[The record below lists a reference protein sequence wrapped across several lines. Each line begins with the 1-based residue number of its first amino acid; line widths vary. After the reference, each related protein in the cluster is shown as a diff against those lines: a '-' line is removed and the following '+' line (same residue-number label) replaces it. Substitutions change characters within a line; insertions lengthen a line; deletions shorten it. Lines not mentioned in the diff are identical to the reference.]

1 MTKTIKQAISIL
13 FRYQKVE
20 SIYFV
25 FLLGLAVIL
34 EGISIAF
41 IFPIVQ
47 IIVSSETSPYLK
59 FFEEILPFN
68 LEINPANLILLMI
81 FIYGFKTFYLLF
93 FAWWRNNFIAKL
105 NINLNLFL
113 YKNYLR
119 KEFEDITRVDTSI
132 ILRNSFDIVRNLTGA
147 IESILQ
153 LFVEIFTFIIILI
166 LLVYYDASSTSNLI
180 LTISIIVLA
189 YIALTKNLLF
199 SWAKK
204 KITLTG
210 KIFKS
215 VRETFSM
222 IRFVKLKSKESY
234 FYTNFK
240 NAIVNF
246 HLLNRNFSFFKEIPK
261 NLLELIAVFL
271 LGLVPIFQLQDESSI
286 IDILPILGIYAAAA
300 LRIIPGVSRV
310 LSLSQLIY
318 HTGPSVQL
326 LFPELIN
333 KNQSI
338 DNLNFGSKKIKKTDF
353 KSEITFNNVSYKYP
367 DKEKFAIKNLN
378 FTLKKKDFIC
388 IIGETGI
395 GKSTFVDLITGLIR
409 PQEGIIKFDN
419 KNIQDHLNDW
429 HNLISLVPQ
438 RTVLVNDTIKK
449 NITLQI
455 NDYDNEL
462 KIKNA
467 AKYSRLDKF
476 IDKNDVGLDYLVG
489 EDTKGLSGGQA
500 QRIAIARCLY
510 DDPEILIFDE
520 ITSALDKD
528 TSEELIKTFLN
539 VLKDK
544 TVIFITHS
552 DLITVKADSVY
563 KLETKEDQTSLTKIK

>member
-68 LEINPANLILLMI
+68 LEINPANLILLVI

-166 LLVYYDASSTSNLI
+166 LLLYYDVGSTLNLI

-189 YIALTKNLLF
+189 YIVLTKNLLF

-215 VRETFSM
+215 IRETFSM

-261 NLLELIAVFL
+261 NLLELIAIFL

-353 KSEITFNNVSYKYP
+353 ESEITFNNVSYKYP
-367 DKEKFAIKNLN
+367 NKEKFAIKNLN

-409 PQEGIIKFDN
+409 PQEGTIKFDN

-476 IDKNDVGLDYLVG
+476 IDKNDIGLDYLVG

>member
-1 MTKTIKQAISIL
+1 M
-13 FRYQKVE
+13 
-20 SIYFV
+20 
-25 FLLGLAVIL
+25 
-34 EGISIAF
+34 
-41 IFPIVQ
+41 
-47 IIVSSETSPYLK
+47 
-59 FFEEILPFN
+59 
-68 LEINPANLILLMI
+68 
-81 FIYGFKTFYLLF
+81 
-93 FAWWRNNFIAKL
+93 
-105 NINLNLFL
+105 
-113 YKNYLR
+113 
-119 KEFEDITRVDTSI
+119 
-132 ILRNSFDIVRNLTGA
+132 
-147 IESILQ
+147 
-153 LFVEIFTFIIILI
+153 
-166 LLVYYDASSTSNLI
+166 
-180 LTISIIVLA
+180 
-189 YIALTKNLLF
+189 LTKNLLYKKK
-199 SWAKK
+199 KK

-215 VRETFSM
+215 IRETFSM

-261 NLLELIAVFL
+261 NFLELIAIFL
-271 LGLVPIFQLQDESSI
+271 LGFVLLFKLQDESSI

-318 HTGPSVQL
+318 YTGPSVQL

-353 KSEITFNNVSYKYP
+353 ESEITFNNVSYKYP
-367 DKEKFAIKNLN
+367 DKENFAIKNLN

-500 QRIAIARCLY
+500 QRIAIVRCLY

>member
-68 LEINPANLILLMI
+68 LEINPANLILLVI

-166 LLVYYDASSTSNLI
+166 LLLYYDVGSTLNLI

-189 YIALTKNLLF
+189 YIVLTKNLLF

-215 VRETFSM
+215 IRETFSM

-261 NLLELIAVFL
+261 NLLELIAIFL

-409 PQEGIIKFDN
+409 PQEGTIKFDN

-476 IDKNDVGLDYLVG
+476 IDKNDIGLDYLVG

>member
-189 YIALTKNLLF
+189 YIVLTKNLLF

>member
-59 FFEEILPFN
+59 FFKEILPFN
-68 LEINPANLILLMI
+68 LEINPANLILLVI

-189 YIALTKNLLF
+189 YIVLTKNLLF

-367 DKEKFAIKNLN
+367 DKKKFAIKNLN

>member
-68 LEINPANLILLMI
+68 LEINPANLILLVI

-166 LLVYYDASSTSNLI
+166 LLLYYDVGSTLNLI

-204 KITLTG
+204 RITLTG

-215 VRETFSM
+215 IRETFSM

-261 NLLELIAVFL
+261 NLLELIAIFL

-409 PQEGIIKFDN
+409 PQEGTIKFDN

>member
-68 LEINPANLILLMI
+68 LEINPANLILLVI

-166 LLVYYDASSTSNLI
+166 LLVYYDVGSTLNLI

-189 YIALTKNLLF
+189 YIVLTKNLLF

-204 KITLTG
+204 RITLTG

-353 KSEITFNNVSYKYP
+353 ESEITFNNVSYKYP

>member
-59 FFEEILPFN
+59 FFKEILPFN

-261 NLLELIAVFL
+261 NLLELIAIFL

-318 HTGPSVQL
+318 YTGPSVQL

-353 KSEITFNNVSYKYP
+353 ESEITFNNVSYKYP

>member
-59 FFEEILPFN
+59 FFKEILPFN

-81 FIYGFKTFYLLF
+81 FIYGFKAFYLLF
-93 FAWWRNNFIAKL
+93 FTWWRSNFIAKL

-234 FYTNFK
+234 FYNNFK

-310 LSLSQLIY
+310 LSLSQLIN

-367 DKEKFAIKNLN
+367 DKKKFAIKNLN

-563 KLETKEDQTSLTKIK
+563 KLETKEDQTFLTKIK

>member
-68 LEINPANLILLMI
+68 LEINPANLILLVI

-189 YIALTKNLLF
+189 YIVLTKNLLF

-215 VRETFSM
+215 IRETFSM

-234 FYTNFK
+234 FYNNFK

-261 NLLELIAVFL
+261 NLLELIAIFL

-367 DKEKFAIKNLN
+367 DKENFAIKNLN

-409 PQEGIIKFDN
+409 PQEGTIKFDN

>member
-59 FFEEILPFN
+59 FFKEILPFN
-68 LEINPANLILLMI
+68 LEINPANLILLVI

-166 LLVYYDASSTSNLI
+166 LLLYYDVGSTLNLI

-189 YIALTKNLLF
+189 YIVLTKNLLF

-215 VRETFSM
+215 IRETFSM

-261 NLLELIAVFL
+261 NLLELIAIFL

-318 HTGPSVQL
+318 YTGPSVQL

-367 DKEKFAIKNLN
+367 DKENFAIKNLN

-409 PQEGIIKFDN
+409 PQEGTIKFDN

-476 IDKNDVGLDYLVG
+476 IDKNDIGLDYLVG

>member
-59 FFEEILPFN
+59 FFKEILPFN

-81 FIYGFKTFYLLF
+81 FIYGFKAFYLLF
-93 FAWWRNNFIAKL
+93 FTWWRSNFIAKL

-132 ILRNSFDIVRNLTGA
+132 ILRNSFEIVRYVTAG

-166 LLVYYDASSTSNLI
+166 LLFYYDVSSTSNLI
-180 LTISIIVLA
+180 LTISIIVLT

-367 DKEKFAIKNLN
+367 DKENFAIKNLN

-409 PQEGIIKFDN
+409 PQEGTIKFDN

-476 IDKNDVGLDYLVG
+476 IDKNDIGLDYLVG

-563 KLETKEDQTSLTKIK
+563 KLETKEDQTFLTKIK

>member
-59 FFEEILPFN
+59 FFKEILPFN

-166 LLVYYDASSTSNLI
+166 LLLYYDVGSTLNLI

-189 YIALTKNLLF
+189 YIVLTKNLLF

-215 VRETFSM
+215 IRETFSM

-318 HTGPSVQL
+318 YTGPSVQL

>member
-68 LEINPANLILLMI
+68 LEINPANLILLVI

-166 LLVYYDASSTSNLI
+166 LLLYYDVGSTLNLI

-189 YIALTKNLLF
+189 YIVLTKNLLF

-215 VRETFSM
+215 IRETFSM

>member
-68 LEINPANLILLMI
+68 LEINPANLILLVI

-166 LLVYYDASSTSNLI
+166 LLLYYDVCSALNLI

-189 YIALTKNLLF
+189 YIVLTKNLLF

-353 KSEITFNNVSYKYP
+353 ESEITFNNVSYKYP

-476 IDKNDVGLDYLVG
+476 IDKNDIGLDYLVG

-563 KLETKEDQTSLTKIK
+563 KLETKEDQTFLTKIK

>member
-59 FFEEILPFN
+59 FFKEILPFN

-204 KITLTG
+204 RITLTG

-476 IDKNDVGLDYLVG
+476 TDKNDVGLDYLVG

>member
-47 IIVSSETSPYLK
+47 IIASSETTPYSK

-68 LEINPANLILLMI
+68 LEINPANLILLVI

-204 KITLTG
+204 RITLTG

-261 NLLELIAVFL
+261 NLLELIAIFL

-318 HTGPSVQL
+318 YTGPSVQL

-367 DKEKFAIKNLN
+367 DKENFAIKNLN

-438 RTVLVNDTIKK
+438 RTVLVSDTIKK

>member
-68 LEINPANLILLMI
+68 LEINPANLILLVI

-166 LLVYYDASSTSNLI
+166 LLLYYDVGSTLNLI

-189 YIALTKNLLF
+189 YIVLTKNLLF

-215 VRETFSM
+215 IRETFSM

-261 NLLELIAVFL
+261 NLLELIAIFL

-353 KSEITFNNVSYKYP
+353 ESEITFNNVSYKYP

>member
-261 NLLELIAVFL
+261 NLLELIAIFL

>member
-132 ILRNSFDIVRNLTGA
+132 ILRNSFEIVRYVTAG

-261 NLLELIAVFL
+261 NLLELIAIFL

-318 HTGPSVQL
+318 YTGPSVQL

>member
-68 LEINPANLILLMI
+68 LEINPANLILLVI

-261 NLLELIAVFL
+261 NLLELIAIFL

-353 KSEITFNNVSYKYP
+353 ESEITFNNVSYKYP

>member
-68 LEINPANLILLMI
+68 LEINPANLILLVI

-353 KSEITFNNVSYKYP
+353 ESEITFNNVSYKYP

>member
-59 FFEEILPFN
+59 FFKEILPFN
-68 LEINPANLILLMI
+68 LEINPANLILLVI

-166 LLVYYDASSTSNLI
+166 LLLYYDVGSTLNLI

-189 YIALTKNLLF
+189 YIVLTKNLLF

-204 KITLTG
+204 RITLTG

-215 VRETFSM
+215 IRETFSM

-367 DKEKFAIKNLN
+367 DKENFAIKNLN

-476 IDKNDVGLDYLVG
+476 IDKNDIGLDYLVG

>member
-59 FFEEILPFN
+59 FFKEILPFN

-204 KITLTG
+204 KITLIG

-261 NLLELIAVFL
+261 NLLELIAIFL

-353 KSEITFNNVSYKYP
+353 ESEITFNNVSYKYP

-409 PQEGIIKFDN
+409 PQEGTIKFDN

>member
-1 MTKTIKQAISIL
+1 MIKNVKQAISIL

-68 LEINPANLILLMI
+68 LEINPANLILLVI

-166 LLVYYDASSTSNLI
+166 LLLYYDVGSTLNLI

-204 KITLTG
+204 N
-210 KIFKS
+210 
-215 VRETFSM
+215 
-222 IRFVKLKSKESY
+222 
-234 FYTNFK
+234 NFNWK
-240 NAIVNF
+240 NF
-246 HLLNRNFSFFKEIPK
+246 
-261 NLLELIAVFL
+261 
-271 LGLVPIFQLQDESSI
+271 
-286 IDILPILGIYAAAA
+286 
-300 LRIIPGVSRV
+300 
-310 LSLSQLIY
+310 
-318 HTGPSVQL
+318 
-326 LFPELIN
+326 
-333 KNQSI
+333 
-338 DNLNFGSKKIKKTDF
+338 
-353 KSEITFNNVSYKYP
+353 
-367 DKEKFAIKNLN
+367 
-378 FTLKKKDFIC
+378 
-388 IIGETGI
+388 
-395 GKSTFVDLITGLIR
+395 
-409 PQEGIIKFDN
+409 
-419 KNIQDHLNDW
+419 
-429 HNLISLVPQ
+429 
-438 RTVLVNDTIKK
+438 
-449 NITLQI
+449 
-455 NDYDNEL
+455 
-462 KIKNA
+462 
-467 AKYSRLDKF
+467 
-476 IDKNDVGLDYLVG
+476 
-489 EDTKGLSGGQA
+489 
-500 QRIAIARCLY
+500 
-510 DDPEILIFDE
+510 
-520 ITSALDKD
+520 
-528 TSEELIKTFLN
+528 
-539 VLKDK
+539 
-544 TVIFITHS
+544 
-552 DLITVKADSVY
+552 
-563 KLETKEDQTSLTKIK
+563 

>member
-68 LEINPANLILLMI
+68 LEINPANLILLVI

-204 KITLTG
+204 RITLTG

-215 VRETFSM
+215 IRETFSM

-234 FYTNFK
+234 FYNNFK

-261 NLLELIAVFL
+261 NLLELIAIFL

-318 HTGPSVQL
+318 YTGPSVQL

-353 KSEITFNNVSYKYP
+353 ESEITFNNVSYKYP

-476 IDKNDVGLDYLVG
+476 IDKNDIGLDYLVG

>member
-68 LEINPANLILLMI
+68 LEINPANLILLVI

-204 KITLTG
+204 RITLTG

-215 VRETFSM
+215 IRETFSM

-261 NLLELIAVFL
+261 NLLELIAIFL

-318 HTGPSVQL
+318 YTGPSVQL

>member
-68 LEINPANLILLMI
+68 LEINPANLILLVI

-166 LLVYYDASSTSNLI
+166 LLLYYDVGSTLNLI

-189 YIALTKNLLF
+189 YIVLTKNLLF

-215 VRETFSM
+215 IRETFSM

-261 NLLELIAVFL
+261 NLLELIAIFL

>member
-68 LEINPANLILLMI
+68 LEINPANLILLVI

-166 LLVYYDASSTSNLI
+166 LLFYYDVSSTSNLI

-189 YIALTKNLLF
+189 YIVLTKNLLF

-204 KITLTG
+204 RITLTG

-215 VRETFSM
+215 IRETFSM

-271 LGLVPIFQLQDESSI
+271 LGLVAIFQLQDESSI

-476 IDKNDVGLDYLVG
+476 IDKNDIGLDYLVG

>member
-68 LEINPANLILLMI
+68 LEINPANLILLVI

>member
-68 LEINPANLILLMI
+68 LEINPANLILLVI

-166 LLVYYDASSTSNLI
+166 LLLYYDVGSTLNLI

-189 YIALTKNLLF
+189 YIVLTKNLLF
-199 SWAKK
+199 SWAEK

-286 IDILPILGIYAAAA
+286 IDILPILGMYTAAA

-310 LSLSQLIY
+310 LSLSQLIN

-353 KSEITFNNVSYKYP
+353 ESEITFNNVSYKYP

-409 PQEGIIKFDN
+409 PQEGTIKFDN

-476 IDKNDVGLDYLVG
+476 IDKNDIGLDYLVG

>member
-68 LEINPANLILLMI
+68 LEINPANLILLVI

-215 VRETFSM
+215 IRETFSM

-261 NLLELIAVFL
+261 NLLELIAIFL

-353 KSEITFNNVSYKYP
+353 ESEITFNNVSYKYP

>member
-68 LEINPANLILLMI
+68 LEINPANLILLVI

-153 LFVEIFTFIIILI
+153 LFVEIFTFIIISI
-166 LLVYYDASSTSNLI
+166 LLLYYDVGSTLNLI

-189 YIALTKNLLF
+189 YIVLTKNLLF

-476 IDKNDVGLDYLVG
+476 IDKKDIGLDYLVG

>member
-68 LEINPANLILLMI
+68 LEINPANLILLVI

-153 LFVEIFTFIIILI
+153 LFVEIFTFIIISI
-166 LLVYYDASSTSNLI
+166 LLLYYDVGSTLNLI

-215 VRETFSM
+215 IRETFSM

>member
-59 FFEEILPFN
+59 FFKEILPFN

-189 YIALTKNLLF
+189 YIVLTKNLLF

-215 VRETFSM
+215 IRETFSM

>member
-189 YIALTKNLLF
+189 YIVLTKNLLF

-215 VRETFSM
+215 IRETFSM

>member
-59 FFEEILPFN
+59 FFKEILPFN

-166 LLVYYDASSTSNLI
+166 LLLYYDVGSTLNLI

-189 YIALTKNLLF
+189 YIVLTKNLLF

-215 VRETFSM
+215 IRETFSM

>member
-59 FFEEILPFN
+59 FFKEILPFN
-68 LEINPANLILLMI
+68 LEINPANLILLVI

-353 KSEITFNNVSYKYP
+353 ESEITFNNVSYKYP